1 LKRRKEKMSFMA
13 MFPGLVYGHL
23 EENTMEEIE
32 SSSKV
37 RRVIFERLTVGVN
50 IDNTDVYQRLAE
62 WLLKVKEEKLKKLTV
77 EDVIKGFGEYR
88 DLSGHLV

>member
-1 LKRRKEKMSFMA
+1 MSFMA
-13 MFPGLVYGHL
+13 MFPGLVYCRL
-23 EENTMEEIE
+23 EDNTRKEIE
-32 SSSKV
+32 SSSEA
-37 RRVIFERLTVGVN
+37 RRVIFEILTVGVN
-50 IDNTDVYQRLAE
+50 VDNTDIYQKLAE